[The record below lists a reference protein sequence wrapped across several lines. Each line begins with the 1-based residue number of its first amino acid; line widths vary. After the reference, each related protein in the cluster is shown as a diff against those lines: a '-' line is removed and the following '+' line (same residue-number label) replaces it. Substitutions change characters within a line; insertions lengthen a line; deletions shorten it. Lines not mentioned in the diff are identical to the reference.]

1 MKKSITRLASIAAL
15 TTVAVFAQGPGP
27 GNDHHGGGG
36 TGSANP
42 PDVATIV
49 AHEVSFLTTL
59 LTLTTGQATQATT
72 IFTNALNSITP
83 IETQITTAQTTLSAA
98 IKTNTTATITAQATA
113 IGTLEGQI
121 VGIQASADAAFYAL
135 LTTAQQT
142 TLNSLGTDFFGGG
155 LGDIHIPGGG
165 H

>member
-1 MKKSITRLASIAAL
+1 MKKSITRLASIAVL
-15 TTVAVFAQGPGP
+15 TTVAVFAQGPRGE
-27 GNDHHGGGG
+27 GRGVG
-36 TGSANP
+36 GSANP

-59 LTLTTGQATQATT
+59 LTLTTSQATQATT
-72 IFTNALNSITP
+72 IFTNELNSITP
-83 IETQITTAQTTLSAA
+83 IEAQITTAQTTLSAA

-113 IGTLEGQI
+113 IGTLQGQI
-121 VGIQASADAAFYAL
+121 VGIQAGADAAFYAL

-142 TLNSLGTDFFGGG
+142 TLNSLGADFFGRG

>member
-15 TTVAVFAQGPGP
+15 TTVAVFAQGPRQE
-27 GNDHHGGGG
+27 HGGGG
-36 TGSANP
+36 GSTNP
-42 PDVATIV
+42 SDVATIV

-72 IFTNALNSITP
+72 IFTNALNSVTP
-83 IETQITTAQTTLSAA
+83 IETQITTAETTLSAA

-121 VGIQASADAAFYAL
+121 VGIQAGADAAFYAL
-135 LTTAQQT
+135 LTTDQKT
-142 TLNSLGTDFFGGG
+142 KLDRLGVDFLGRG